1 MVAKSKDLRPQL
13 WVNARIWNP
22 AGEVH
27 QALCIQGE
35 KILALGSEAAMR
47 QFCSAFSQGFDTLD
61 QGGAFVYPGFRDPH
75 AHLLYLGLATYQ
87 ADLNNCSGPEE
98 VVERLREFAERAEKE
113 TATSAAAQRTLRQA
127 GRAPGQ
133 VSDWLIGRDWNDSA
147 WPTDASLDRWFLD
160 AAFPDRPVY
169 LSRVDRHAAVV
180 NSEALRRAGLER
192 ARPVPGG
199 QIAERNGH
207 PTGLLV
213 DEAMN
218 LVRRHIPEPG
228 PGHEREALLR
238 AQDLCF
244 AEGLVGVA
252 DMGLSLPQYN
262 VLIAAQN
269 EGALKMPIYGTLT
282 PDAETEAHFRR
293 EGPLFSERLTLR
305 TFKYY
310 ADGALGSRGARLL
323 EPYADSPA
331 SQGLWMHPPDY
342 LHAQARLNAD
352 QGFQTVT
359 HAIGDAAVRLV
370 LDVVERAA
378 PPADHRWRV
387 EHAQIVHPNDLTRFT
402 RLGAWA
408 SIQACHGVSDRTM
421 AGFRLGTDRLSHAY
435 RARTLLDAGA
445 RLVNGTDFPIE
456 PVSPLRSFAA
466 ACLRAEREAFLPGEG
481 PLALPAAARQTQP
494 FRPEEALTR
503 KEALLAMT
511 AWTAEAQFQEGEC
524 GRLEAGQYADLTVL
538 DTDLMTAS
546 PEALA
551 GARVLRTVVRGEQV
565 YSAGRP

>member
-1 MVAKSKDLRPQL
+1 MVANSKNLRAQL
-13 WVNARIWNP
+13 WVNARILNP
-22 AGEVH
+22 DGAAH
-27 QALCIQGE
+27 QALCMQGE
-35 KILALGSEAAMR
+35 KLLALGNEAAMR
-47 QFCSAFSQGFDTLD
+47 QYCAALPEGFDTVD
-61 QGGAFVYPGFRDPH
+61 QDGAFVYPGFRDPH
-75 AHLLYLGLATYQ
+75 AHLLYLGLASYQ

-98 VVERLREFAERAEKE
+98 VVERLQEFAA
-113 TATSAAAQRTLRQA
+113 SAVSE
-127 GRAPGQ
+127 GQ
-133 VSDWLIGRDWNDSA
+133 GGEWLLGRDWNDSS
-147 WPTDASLDRWFLD
+147 WPEGADLDRDLLD

-180 NSEALRRAGLER
+180 NTEALRRAGLER
-192 ARPVPGG
+192 AQTLAGG
-199 QIAERNGH
+199 HIAERNGR

-218 LVRRHIPEPG
+218 LVRRHIPEPDA
-228 PGHEREALLR
+228 GHEREALLR

-252 DMGLSLPQYN
+252 DMGLSLSQYQ
-262 VLIAAQN
+262 VLLAAQA
-269 EGALKMPIYGTLT
+269 EGALKIPVYGTLT
-282 PDAETEAHFRR
+282 PDAATEAHFRR
-293 EGPLFSERLTLR
+293 EGPLYSERLTLR
-305 TFKYY
+305 AFKYY

-323 EPYADSPA
+323 EPYADSPGN
-331 SQGLWMHPPDY
+331 QGLWMHPPDY

-359 HAIGDAAVRLV
+359 HAIGDAAVRMV

-378 PPADHRWRV
+378 PKADHRWRV
-387 EHAQIVHPNDLTRFT
+387 EHAQIVHPDDVPRFA

-408 SIQACHGVSDRTM
+408 SIQACHGVSDRRM
-421 AGFRLGTDRLSHAY
+421 AGFRLGADRLAQAY
-435 RARTLLDAGA
+435 RGRTLLDAGA

-466 ACLRAEREAFLPGEG
+466 ACLRAEGEAFLPGEG
-481 PLALPAAARQTQP
+481 PWSLPAAARQTEP

-538 DTDLMTAS
+538 DTDLMTAG
-546 PEALA
+546 PEGLA
-551 GARVLRTVVRGEQV
+551 GARVLRTVVRGEEV
-565 YSAGRP
+565 YSAGRS